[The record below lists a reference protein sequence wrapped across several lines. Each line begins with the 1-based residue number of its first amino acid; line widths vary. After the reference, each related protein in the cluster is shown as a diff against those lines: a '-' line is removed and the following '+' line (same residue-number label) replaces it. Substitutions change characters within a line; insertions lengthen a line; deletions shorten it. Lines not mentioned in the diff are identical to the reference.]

1 MSTIDSEDRNVT
13 GYFLPE
19 DSQLRLKQLREYVG
33 FLTNLA
39 RPRRPDED
47 SECYSEIRPGE
58 VAICFELI
66 EEQIG
71 QVLDELSWP
80 AERGERAAA
89 PKTAAAREREA
100 EAGGTNGPPLAS
112 EADAAEPEAEEAD
125 DAEADETEPAEQEAD
140 GAAAKYI
147 YGLTLDQ
154 IDEINRLLE
163 KVRAYGDVVIASDGA
178 EFASCTLSLI
188 GDSIFHDAIRLREIL
203 WEVGAQ
209 RLDAARGPRTGVREE
224 HATYLALPKRL
235 PMSSGAH
242 VVREHPT
249 YQ

>member
-19 DSQLRLKQLREYVG
+19 DTQLRLKQLREYVG

-47 SECYSEIRPGE
+47 SECYNEIRPGE

-71 QVLDELSWP
+71 LVLDELSWP
-80 AERGERAAA
+80 GERGEPVEAPKAAA
-89 PKTAAAREREA
+89 DTE
-100 EAGGTNGPPLAS
+100 T
-112 EADAAEPEAEEAD
+112 EADAADNDAEEPYVA
-125 DAEADETEPAEQEAD
+125 EPATSETSIRYVA
-140 GAAAKYI
+140 GV
-147 YGLTLDQ
+147 TLSQ
-154 IDEINRLLE
+154 IDEMHLLLGSLH
-163 KVRAYGDVVIASDGA
+163 AYGNVVVCTDHA
-178 EFASCTLSLI
+178 ELSEATLTVM
-188 GDSIFHDAIRLREIL
+188 GDAIYRDVDALRDILREID
-203 WEVGAQ
+203 GPQ
-209 RLDAARGPRTGVREE
+209 RLEPALVVKPGVREE
-224 HATYLALPKRL
+224 EATYLALPTQM
-235 PMSSGAH
+235 PMSNTSH

>member
-19 DSQLRLKQLREYVG
+19 DTQLRLKQLREYVG

-47 SECYSEIRPGE
+47 SECYNEIRPGE

-71 QVLDELSWP
+71 LVLDELSWP
-80 AERGERAAA
+80 GERGEPAEAPKAAA
-89 PKTAAAREREA
+89 DAETDAEA
-100 EAGGTNGPPLAS
+100 EAADTEAEAS
-112 EADAAEPEAEEAD
+112 YVAEPA
-125 DAEADETEPAEQEAD
+125 TN
-140 GAAAKYI
+140 AASIRYVA
-147 YGLTLDQ
+147 GVTLSQ
-154 IDEINRLLE
+154 IDEMHLLLGSLY
-163 KVRAYGDVVIASDGA
+163 AYGNVVVCTDHA
-178 EFASCTLSLI
+178 ELSEATLTVM
-188 GDSIFHDAIRLREIL
+188 GDAIYRDVDALRDILREID
-203 WEVGAQ
+203 GPQ
-209 RLDAARGPRTGVREE
+209 RLEPPLVVKPGVREE
-224 HATYLALPKRL
+224 EATYLALPTQM
-235 PMSSGAH
+235 PMSNTSH